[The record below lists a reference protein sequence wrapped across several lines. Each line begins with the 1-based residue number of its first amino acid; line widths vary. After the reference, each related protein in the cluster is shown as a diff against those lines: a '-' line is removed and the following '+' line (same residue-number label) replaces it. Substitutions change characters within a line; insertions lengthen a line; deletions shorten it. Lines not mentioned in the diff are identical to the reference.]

1 MNIQRLDRGRSGM
14 FGNNRGRPTN
24 GDVEK
29 LVESLSDKEADE
41 VLSDP
46 VVADILRRKCKTS
59 KA

>member
-1 MNIQRLDRGRSGM
+1 MLL
-14 FGNNRGRPTN
+14 GNGVKRPTN

-29 LVESLSDKEADE
+29 LVATLSEAEADE
-41 VLSDP
+41 VLNDP